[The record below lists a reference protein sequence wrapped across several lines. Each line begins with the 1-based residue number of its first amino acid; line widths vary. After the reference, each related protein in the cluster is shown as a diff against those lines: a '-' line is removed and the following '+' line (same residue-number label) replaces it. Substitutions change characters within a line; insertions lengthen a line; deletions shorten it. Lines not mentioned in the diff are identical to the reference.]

1 MAFRNALPPREQ
13 ALAELAMCD
22 PADLSKVQK
31 LRVIHSRCAQA
42 GVLTGASV
50 SSASATA
57 HAASAA
63 GDGASD
69 VAKLHQLFDAAV
81 ANGMPQLVCHYVD
94 EVCGHDDFSSPDG
107 VEAYLQ
113 DGEMVAEWAASSL
126 RSAERALDQAAALR
140 TQGAADEVDRAGAVF
155 EALRDVLVALGADPA
170 AGGDSAE
177 AAETATAQPS
187 ADGGATS
194 PGFQRRLQLAHD
206 DAARRMQH
214 AAALSWALREGLV
227 AGAAASQDRYGGP
240 AQWASEMTVRRAA
253 AAAAAAAADLPPDA
267 DGGGLFL
274 DDLLA
279 GVGVHA
285 PPYPFKSATEA
296 AERVFRHGSAA
307 PAALV
312 AKQSLFLYY
321 LLDAGLPPDGA
332 PARFASHVR
341 LHPRLFVETR
351 CAALLDDHGNSAS
364 LELACALLPGASH
377 PGLPLGFVATL
388 AARGKPA
395 DALAVARARRSDV
408 AAGFKGFSNSTRTD
422 GPGGVRDGRG
432 EVFAG
437 GSMGAWSD
445 GYSGDG
451 YGGDGRVTDATVE
464 AELGVAVR
472 LECGL
477 ATEAF
482 VCARDAVAAA
492 PHASRRAVADKL
504 VARLASHAAKRGAL
518 ESVLDLP
525 FDGELEPALT
535 SWLDSNAG
543 TVAGAAEHLGVVYYL
558 TRGRTTE
565 AAARAAALAGGARAL
580 PAEALAALE
589 AAVRSMPESMQRL
602 HLVGAAEARDE
613 ACGGKR
619 ALARGLVVQP
629 ATPTDFAKTPAG
641 AILPSEKSPG
651 SCGVLRAMGGA
662 LAHGEPT
669 SAGGHVP
676 FFAAP
681 LAASAAAANT
691 LGDAGPDTADVIAD
705 DVVADAS
712 PTMPDGGRGAG
723 DETAMM
729 SARLATGGG
738 GGSWTALDIR
748 DGDEEEPLDGA
759 MDVDADA
766 DGDGDG

>member
-113 DGEMVAEWAASSL
+113 DGEMVAEWATSSL
-126 RSAERALDQAAALR
+126 RSAEQALDQAAALR

-170 AGGDSAE
+170 AGGDGAE
-177 AAETATAQPS
+177 AADAATGDGSS
-187 ADGGATS
+187 ADGAH

-214 AAALSWALREGLV
+214 AAALSWSLREGLI
-227 AGAAASQDRYGGP
+227 AGAAASQDRYGGTGS
-240 AQWASEMTVRRAA
+240 WASEVTVRRAA
-253 AAAAAAAADLPPDA
+253 AAAAAADLPADA

-332 PARFASHVR
+332 PARFARHVR

-351 CAALLDDHGNSAS
+351 CAALLDDHRGLVAR
-364 LELACALLPGASH
+364 AGVRPAPRRVAPRFALR
-377 PGLPLGFVATL
+377 FVATL

-395 DALAVARARRSDV
+395 DALAVARAGGATSPRGSRAGPTHEWAGRRRGQVTRRRAARTATCRRDGGSGTRRRRS
-408 AAGFKGFSNSTRTD
+408 A
-422 GPGGVRDGRG
+422 
-432 EVFAG
+432 
-437 GSMGAWSD
+437 
-445 GYSGDG
+445 
-451 YGGDGRVTDATVE
+451 
-464 AELGVAVR
+464 
-472 LECGL
+472 ECGL

-504 VARLASHAAKRGAL
+504 VARLASHAAARGAL

-525 FDGELEPALT
+525 FDGELEPALM
-535 SWLDSNAG
+535 SWLDSDAG
-543 TVAGAAEHLGVVYYL
+543 TAAGAAEHLGVVYYL

-580 PAEALAALE
+580 PADALAALA

-613 ACGGKR
+613 AGGGKR

-629 ATPTDFAKTPAG
+629 ATPMDFAKTPRARSCPRRSRRPRAG
-641 AILPSEKSPG
+641 
-651 SCGVLRAMGGA
+651 C
-662 LAHGEPT
+662 
-669 SAGGHVP
+669 
-676 FFAAP
+676 
-681 LAASAAAANT
+681 
-691 LGDAGPDTADVIAD
+691 
-705 DVVADAS
+705 
-712 PTMPDGGRGAG
+712 
-723 DETAMM
+723 
-729 SARLATGGG
+729 SAR
-738 GGSWTALDIR
+738 
-748 DGDEEEPLDGA
+748 
-759 MDVDADA
+759 
-766 DGDGDG
+766 